1 MCQRALIY
9 KGELIMKGVEIK
21 YADVCIGA
29 LFGAYRQLLQ
39 MTFGEA
45 LSETRYGKGDTK
57 GFDASVESGIKKC
70 LGDFNGEEIVL
81 ITEETDDVTS
91 RVWPIDPNPKQ
102 QPKMFF
108 SDPVDRSKYLEQII
122 NLMAK
127 KLFPDDDSGE
137 NAKKRSNIKVAE
149 LLMHEDIVKLWDK
162 EVDAPASITGATA
175 AITYVNRGRVIFS
188 VILNF
193 ITRDIYVACDIG
205 IKSVRIDKDFKNIPT
220 KDPLEYIMR
229 EGREIVFPSAMER
242 SLVDDDLNNFVTFL
256 GKDMY
261 KEIFVESG
269 IVPGDYKKFIHH
281 DRPGGP
287 SRVLYLS
294 DLQPKEA
301 PVGFILAN
309 GEKIGEWMH
318 WLPFVKFARNF
329 SGNPALRLYEVSL
342 KKALFKNDILVS
354 TPPAYSIFNCRDEK
368 KYIDVSIMKNHA
380 QPSRFRSMLV
390 IASSDNE
397 RIGPLMDRFE
407 YRDVGM
413 CL

>member
-1 MCQRALIY
+1 
-9 KGELIMKGVEIK
+9 MKGVEIK
-21 YADVCIGA
+21 YADVCIKS
-29 LFGAYRQLLQ
+29 LFGSYRQLLQ
-39 MTFGEA
+39 MTCEEA
-45 LSETRYGKGDTK
+45 LSKTQYGKGDTK
-57 GFDASVESGIKKC
+57 GFDASVESGIKRC
-70 LGDFNGEEIVL
+70 LAEFNGEEIVL

-91 RVWPIDPNPKQ
+91 QVWPIDPDPKQ

-122 NLMAK
+122 VLMVK
-127 KLFPDDDSGE
+127 KLFPDDAKDDPNDSVI
-137 NAKKRSNIKVAE
+137 KQRSNTKLSE
-149 LLMHEDIVKLWDK
+149 LLFNDDIVKLWNEAID
-162 EVDAPASITGATA
+162 EPASITGATS

-193 ITRDIYVACDIG
+193 ITRDICVACDIG
-205 IKSVRIDKDFKNIPT
+205 IKTVKIDKDFKNIPL

-229 EGREIVFPSAMER
+229 EGKEIVFPSATEK
-242 SLVDDDLNNFVTFL
+242 SLTDDDLNNFVTFL

-261 KEIFVESG
+261 KEIFVESR
-269 IVPGDYKKFIHH
+269 IVPGDYEKFIHH

-294 DLQPKEA
+294 DLQPRGK

-318 WLPFVKFARNF
+318 WLPFVKFAKNS

-342 KKALFKNDILVS
+342 KKALFKDKILVS
-354 TPPAYSIFNCRDEK
+354 TPPAYSIFNCRGDE

-390 IASSDNE
+390 IAPSDNE